1 MITDQTK
8 ISKFLSLVLRHKPE
22 TIGLYLDVN
31 GWADT
36 NLLITAM
43 QKAGYSIDLDILKEI
58 VASSDKQRFK
68 FNDDFTLIR
77 ANQGHSIEVDLKFEA
92 KTPPEVL
99 YHGTATRNL
108 ESIKQYGLLKQS
120 RHHIH
125 LSADTETARAV
136 GMRYGKP
143 VVLKIEAQKMY
154 KDGIIFYQSDNGVWL
169 TEFVD
174 TKYIHLSTEV

>member
-1 MITDQTK
+1 MPTDTTK

-22 TIGLYLDVN
+22 TIDLKLDEH

-36 NLLITAM
+36 NFLIAAM
-43 QKAGYSIDLDILKEI
+43 QKAGYSIDIEVLKEI

-68 FNDDFTLIR
+68 FNGDFTRIR
-77 ANQGHSIEVDLKFEA
+77 ANQGHSIEVDLNFES

-99 YHGTATRNL
+99 FHGTATRNL
-108 ESIKQYGLLKQS
+108 DSIKQHGLIKQS
-120 RHHIH
+120 RHHVH
-125 LSADTETARAV
+125 LSADTETARTV

-143 VVLKIEAQKMY
+143 AVLKIEAQRMY
-154 KDGIIFYQSDNGVWL
+154 MDGITFYQSDNGVWL

-174 TKYIHLSTEV
+174 PKYIKLC